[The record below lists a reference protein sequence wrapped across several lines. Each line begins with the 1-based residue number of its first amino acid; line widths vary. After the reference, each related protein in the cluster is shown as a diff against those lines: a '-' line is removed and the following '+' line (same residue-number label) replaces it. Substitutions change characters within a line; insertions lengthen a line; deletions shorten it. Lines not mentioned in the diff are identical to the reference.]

1 MTLGNDDTRPAMA
14 RALSPDEL
22 ELFEKEFAARPTNR
36 LMQNAVS
43 QTPVDD
49 VALDRRVLTGID
61 HSVSHHLDDW
71 KATDQKQSGR
81 CWMFAGLNLLRVGA
95 ARKLG
100 VKDFE
105 FSQNYLLWWDKFERA
120 NYFLEA
126 VIDTSDREV
135 DDRTV
140 ACLLADPIGDG
151 GQWNMFVALVA
162 KHGLVPKTAMPETD
176 SSSATRAMNRAL
188 QTLLRQGARDVRGQA
203 AQGVEAQRERK
214 REVLAAVHRVLSI
227 HLGTPPRRFLWQ
239 WEDKDRKFHRDGRLT
254 PAQFA
259 QAYVQLPLDEYVCLV
274 HDPRESSPVGRTF
287 TVEYLGNVVDAP
299 PVTYLNAPMDLVKRL
314 AMDAIVGGEPVW
326 FGCDV
331 AKMMGRDAGVWD
343 AALFDYAAVY
353 DTPFTLD
360 KAARLQHHDTQMTH
374 AMLFTGVDVVDGS
387 PRRWRVENSWG
398 EERADRGFWT
408 MNDSWF
414 GEHVFEIAVRR
425 SALPPE
431 LAAELDRPPIVLPA
445 WDPMGALAARTPAE

>member
-1 MTLGNDDTRPAMA
+1 MDRSLTSDQ
-14 RALSPDEL
+14 L
-22 ELFEKEFAARPTNR
+22 EAFEKEFAARPANR
-36 LMQNAVS
+36 LMQNAVT

-49 VALDRRVLTGID
+49 VALDRRILTGID

-71 KATDQKQSGR
+71 KATNQKQSGR

-95 ARKLG
+95 ARELG

-120 NYFLEA
+120 NHFLEA
-126 VIDTSDREV
+126 VIDTSDRGV

-140 ACLLADPIGDG
+140 AHLLADPVGDG

-162 KHGLVPKTAMPETD
+162 KHGLVPKSAMPETD
-176 SSSATRAMNRAL
+176 SSSSTRAMNRAL
-188 QTLLRQGARDVRGQA
+188 QTLLRQGARDLRGLA
-203 AQGVEAQRERK
+203 GEGAGAQRERK
-214 REVLAAVHRVLSI
+214 REVLAAVHRVLGI

-239 WEDKDRKFHRDGRLT
+239 WEDKDREFHRDGWLT
-254 PAQFA
+254 PAEFA
-259 QAYVQLPLDEYVCLV
+259 ASYVRLPLDEYVCLV

-299 PVTYLNAPMDLVKRL
+299 PVVYLNVPVELLKRL
-314 AMDAIVGGEPVW
+314 AMDTIVGGEPVW

-331 AKMMGRDAGVWD
+331 AKMMRADAGVWD
-343 AALFDYAAVY
+343 AGLFDYAAVY
-353 DTPFTLD
+353 DAPFTMD
-360 KAARLQHHDTQMTH
+360 KADRLLHHDTQMTH

-398 EERADRGFWT
+398 EEKADKGFWT

-425 SALPPE
+425 SALPAD
-431 LAAELDRPPIVLPA
+431 LATALDRPPIVLPA
-445 WDPMGALAARTPAE
+445 WDPMGALAD

>member
-1 MTLGNDDTRPAMA
+1 MERSLT
-14 RALSPDEL
+14 PDQL
-22 ELFEKEFAARPTNR
+22 ELFEKEFTARPVNR
-36 LMQNAVS
+36 LMQNAVTR
-43 QTPVDD
+43 TPVDD

-71 KATDQKQSGR
+71 RATDQKQSGR

-120 NYFLEA
+120 NHFLEA
-126 VIDTSDREV
+126 VVETSDRDV

-140 ACLLADPIGDG
+140 AHLLADPIGDG
-151 GQWNMFVALVA
+151 GQWNMFVALVS
-162 KHGLVPKTAMPETD
+162 KHGLVPKSAMPETD
-176 SSSATRAMNRAL
+176 SSSSTRAMNRAL
-188 QTLLRQGARDVRGQA
+188 STLLRQGARDLRALA
-203 AQGVEAQRERK
+203 AEGVAAQREHK
-214 REVLAAVHRVLSI
+214 REVLAAVHRVLGI
-227 HLGTPPRRFLWQ
+227 HLGTPPQRFLWQ
-239 WEDKDRKFHRDGRLT
+239 WEDKDKEFHRDGWLT
-254 PAQFA
+254 PAEFA
-259 QAYVQLPLDEYVCLV
+259 ASYVQLPLDEYVCLV
-274 HDPRESSPVGRTF
+274 HDPRKSSPVGRTF

-299 PVTYLNAPMDLVKRL
+299 PVVYLNAPMELLKRL
-314 AMDAIVGGEPVW
+314 AMEAIVGGEPVW

-331 AKMMGRDAGVWD
+331 AKMMHADAGVWD

-353 DTPFTLD
+353 DAPFTLD
-360 KAARLQHHDTQMTH
+360 KADRLLHHDTQMTH
-374 AMLFTGVDVVDGS
+374 AMLFTGVDVVDGN

-398 EERADRGFWT
+398 EKKADKGFWT

-431 LAAELDRPPIVLPA
+431 LAAALDQPPIVLPA
-445 WDPMGALAARTPAE
+445 WDPMGALAG

>member
-1 MTLGNDDTRPAMA
+1 MDRSLT
-14 RALSPDEL
+14 PDQL
-22 ELFEKEFAARPTNR
+22 EVFEKEFAARPVNR
-36 LMQNAVS
+36 LMQNAVT

-49 VALDRRVLTGID
+49 VALDRRILTGID

-71 KATDQKQSGR
+71 KATNQRQSGR

-120 NYFLEA
+120 NHVLEA
-126 VIDTSDREV
+126 IIETSDRDV

-140 ACLLADPIGDG
+140 AHLLADPIGDG

-162 KHGLVPKTAMPETD
+162 KHGLVPKSAMPETD

-188 QTLLRQGARDVRGQA
+188 KTLLRQGAHDLRGRA
-203 AQGVEAQRERK
+203 AEGVEAQREHK

-227 HLGTPPRRFLWQ
+227 HLGTPPQRFLWQ
-239 WEDKDRKFHRDGRLT
+239 WEDKDKDFHRDGWLT
-254 PAQFA
+254 PAEFA
-259 QAYVQLPLDEYVCLV
+259 ASYVQLPLDEYVCLV

-287 TVEYLGNVVDAP
+287 TVEYLGNIVDAP
-299 PVTYLNAPMDLVKRL
+299 PVVYLNAEMELLKRL
-314 AMDAIVGGEPVW
+314 AMDTIVGGEPVW

-331 AKMMGRDAGVWD
+331 TKMMRSDAGVWD
-343 AALFDYAAVY
+343 AGLFDYAAVY
-353 DTPFTLD
+353 DTPFTMD
-360 KAARLQHHDTQMTH
+360 KATRLLYHDTQMTH

-398 EERADRGFWT
+398 EEKADNGFWT

-431 LAAELDRPPIVLPA
+431 LAAALDQPPIVLPA
-445 WDPMGALAARTPAE
+445 WDPMGALAD

>member
-1 MTLGNDDTRPAMA
+1 MDRSLT
-14 RALSPDEL
+14 PDQL
-22 ELFEKEFAARPTNR
+22 EFFEKEFAARPVNR
-36 LMQNAVS
+36 LMQNAVT

-49 VALDRRVLTGID
+49 VALDRRILTGID

-71 KATDQKQSGR
+71 RVTNQKQSGR

-120 NYFLEA
+120 NHLLEA
-126 VIDTSDREV
+126 VIETSDRDV

-140 ACLLADPIGDG
+140 AHLLADPIGDG

-162 KHGLVPKTAMPETD
+162 KHGLVPKSAMPETD

-188 QTLLRQGARDVRGQA
+188 KTLLRQGAHELRERA
-203 AQGVEAQRERK
+203 AEGVAAQREHK
-214 REVLAAVHRVLSI
+214 RDVLAAVHRVLSI
-227 HLGTPPRRFLWQ
+227 HLGTPPQRFLWQ
-239 WEDKDRKFHRDGRLT
+239 WEDKDKQFHRDGWLT
-254 PAQFA
+254 PAEFA
-259 QAYVQLPLDEYVCLV
+259 AAYVRLPLEEYVCLV

-299 PVTYLNAPMDLVKRL
+299 PVVYLNVQMELLKRL
-314 AMDAIVGGEPVW
+314 AMEAIVGGEPVW

-331 AKMMGRDAGVWD
+331 TKMMRSDAGVWD
-343 AALFDYAAVY
+343 AGLFDYAAVY
-353 DTPFTLD
+353 DAPFTMD
-360 KAARLQHHDTQMTH
+360 KATRLLHHDTQMTH
-374 AMLFTGVDVVDGS
+374 AMLFTGVDVVDGN

-398 EERADRGFWT
+398 EEKADKGFWT

-431 LAAELDRPPIVLPA
+431 LAAALDLPPIVLPA
-445 WDPMGALAARTPAE
+445 WDPMGALAD

>member
-1 MTLGNDDTRPAMA
+1 MERGLT
-14 RALSPDEL
+14 PDEL
-22 ELFEKEFAARPTNR
+22 ELFEKEFAARPVNR
-36 LMQNAVS
+36 LMQNAVT

-49 VALDRRVLTGID
+49 VALDRRILTGID

-71 KATDQKQSGR
+71 KVTDQKQSGR

-120 NYFLEA
+120 NHFLEA
-126 VIDTSDREV
+126 VVETSDRDV

-140 ACLLADPIGDG
+140 AHLLADPIGDG

-162 KHGLVPKTAMPETD
+162 KHGLVPKSAMPETD
-176 SSSATRAMNRAL
+176 SSSSTRAMNRAL
-188 QTLLRQGARDVRGQA
+188 QTLLRQGARDLRALA
-203 AQGVEAQRERK
+203 AEGVEAQRGHK

-227 HLGTPPRRFLWQ
+227 HLGTPPQRFLWQ
-239 WEDKDRKFHRDGRLT
+239 WEDRNKEFHRDGWLT
-254 PAQFA
+254 PAEFA
-259 QAYVQLPLDEYVCLV
+259 AAYVDLPLDEYVCLV

-299 PVTYLNAPMDLVKRL
+299 PVVYLNAPVELLKRL
-314 AMDAIVGGEPVW
+314 AMEAVVGGEPVW

-331 AKMMGRDAGVWD
+331 AKMMRADAGVWD

-353 DTPFTLD
+353 DAPFTLD
-360 KAARLQHHDTQMTH
+360 KAGRLLHHDTQMTH

-398 EERADRGFWT
+398 EAKADKGF
-408 MNDSWF
+408 
-414 GEHVFEIAVRR
+414 
-425 SALPPE
+425 
-431 LAAELDRPPIVLPA
+431 
-445 WDPMGALAARTPAE
+445 

>member
-1 MTLGNDDTRPAMA
+1 MTIGNDGSRRAAA
-14 RALSPDEL
+14 RSLTPDQL
-22 ELFEKEFAARPTNR
+22 ELFEKGFAARPMNR
-36 LMQNAVS
+36 LMQNAVT

-49 VALDRRVLTGID
+49 VALDRRILTGID

-71 KATDQKQSGR
+71 KVTNQRQSGR

-95 ARKLG
+95 ARALG

-126 VIDTSDREV
+126 AIETSDRDV

-140 ACLLADPIGDG
+140 AHLMGDPISDG

-162 KHGLVPKTAMPETD
+162 KHGLVPKSAMPETD

-188 QTLLRQGARDVRGQA
+188 QTLLRQGARDLRAQA
-203 AQGVEAQRERK
+203 SEGVEAQRECK

-227 HLGTPPRRFLWQ
+227 HLGTPPQRFLWQ
-239 WEDKDRKFHRDGRLT
+239 WEDKDKEFHRDGWLT
-254 PAQFA
+254 PAEFA
-259 QAYVQLPLDEYVCLV
+259 ASYVRFPLDEYVCLV

-299 PVTYLNAPMDLVKRL
+299 PVVYLNARIDLLKRL

-331 AKMMGRDAGVWD
+331 AKMMRADVGVWD

-353 DTPFTLD
+353 DAPFTMD
-360 KAARLQHHDTQMTH
+360 KAARLLHRDTEMTH

-398 EERADRGFWT
+398 EEKADKGFWT

-425 SALPPE
+425 SALPSE
-431 LAAELDRPPIVLPA
+431 LVAALDQAPIALPA
-445 WDPMGALAARTPAE
+445 WDPMGALAD

>member
-1 MTLGNDDTRPAMA
+1 MTFGNDDSRRPME
-14 RALSPDEL
+14 RGLTPDQR
-22 ELFEKEFAARPTNR
+22 ELFEKDFAARPVNR
-36 LMQNAVS
+36 LMQNAVT

-49 VALDRRVLTGID
+49 VALDRRILTGID

-71 KATDQKQSGR
+71 KVTDQKQSGR

-120 NYFLEA
+120 NHFLEA
-126 VIDTSDREV
+126 VVETSDRDV

-140 ACLLADPIGDG
+140 AHLLADPIGDG

-162 KHGLVPKTAMPETD
+162 KHGLVPKSAMPETD
-176 SSSATRAMNRAL
+176 SSSSTRAMNRAL
-188 QTLLRQGARDVRGQA
+188 QTLLRQGARDLRRLA
-203 AQGVEAQRERK
+203 AEGVGAQRGHK

-227 HLGTPPRRFLWQ
+227 HLGTPPQRFLWQ
-239 WEDKDRKFHRDGRLT
+239 WEDRDREFHRAGWLT
-254 PAQFA
+254 PAEFA
-259 QAYVQLPLDEYVCLV
+259 AEYVELPLDEYVCLV

-299 PVTYLNAPMDLVKRL
+299 PVVYLNAPVELLKRL
-314 AMDAIVGGEPVW
+314 AMEAVVGGEPVW

-331 AKMMGRDAGVWD
+331 AKMMRADAGVWD

-353 DTPFTLD
+353 DAPFTLD
-360 KAARLQHHDTQMTH
+360 KADRLLHHDTQMTH
-374 AMLFTGVDVVDGS
+374 AMLFTGVDVVDGD

-398 EERADRGFWT
+398 EAKADKGFWT

-431 LAAELDRPPIVLPA
+431 LAAALDRPPIVLPA
-445 WDPMGALAARTPAE
+445 WDPMGALAR

>member
-1 MTLGNDDTRPAMA
+1 MTFGNDDSRSAANRSLTP
-14 RALSPDEL
+14 EQL
-22 ELFEKEFAARPTNR
+22 EFLEKGFAARPVNR
-36 LMQNAVS
+36 LMQNAVT

-49 VALDRRVLTGID
+49 VALDRRILTGID

-71 KATDQKQSGR
+71 KVTNQKQSGR

-95 ARKLG
+95 AEALG
-100 VKDFE
+100 MKDFE

-120 NYFLEA
+120 NHFLES
-126 VIDTSDREV
+126 VIETSDRDV

-140 ACLLADPIGDG
+140 AHLLSDPISDG

-162 KHGLVPKTAMPETD
+162 KHGLVPKSAMPETD

-188 QTLLRQGARDVRGQA
+188 ETLLRQGARDVREQA
-203 AQGVEAQRERK
+203 SEGADAQRERK
-214 REVLAAVHRVLSI
+214 QEVLAAVHRVLSI
-227 HLGTPPRRFLWQ
+227 HLGTPPQRFLWQ
-239 WEDKDRKFHRDGRLT
+239 WQDKDKEFHRDGWLT
-254 PAQFA
+254 PAEFA
-259 QAYVQLPLDEYVCLV
+259 ASYVRLPLDEYVCLV

-287 TVEYLGNVVDAP
+287 TVEYLGNVVEAP
-299 PVTYLNAPMDLVKRL
+299 PVVYLNVRVELLKRL

-331 AKMMGRDAGVWD
+331 AKMMRADAGVWD

-353 DTPFTLD
+353 DAPFTMD
-360 KAARLQHHDTQMTH
+360 KASRLLHHDTQMTH

-398 EERADRGFWT
+398 DEKADKGFWT

-431 LAAELDRPPIVLPA
+431 LAAALGEAPVVLPA
-445 WDPMGALAARTPAE
+445 WDPMGALAD